1 MTVQDDE
8 DYIDLEAH
16 SQSDGLPVT
25 ARRLLV
31 RIDDQSIRIE
41 DPTSTGR
48 QLLRAAGRL
57 PVDEHLLFL
66 VLRGGVLE
74 EIRLDEVVDLRRPGA
89 ERFLSFKSAESHR
102 FVVDGERKEWG
113 ATAITGLMIKKLA
126 GVDPDE
132 FALWREVRGGE
143 DILIGNEEFINI
155 GEEGLERFFTV
166 VAETTAGAS
175 PLPTA
180 DSEYLAANGYA
191 YEEIQDAKRTGI
203 VLKSLALPE
212 GRYDAGQADVLI
224 LLPSGY
230 PDVAPDMFYLTP
242 WLRLVSRNAY
252 PPQADQPFQFS
263 GRNWQ
268 RWSRHNRQ
276 WRAGRDGI
284 WTMIKRVEHA
294 IGEAA

>member
-180 DSEYLAANGYA
+180 DREYLAANGYA
-191 YEEIQDAKRTGI
+191 YEEIQDTKRTGI